1 MLDNDDLRNQARG
14 IQTTTLDQMI
24 GLMNEDLKNEY
35 KHHRFYLH
43 ASFVLRGLD
52 RLHFGDWLR
61 KQAAEELDHVAEF
74 ANKIA
79 ALGTLPTTESND
91 FPVNLTKAEDILAY
105 AIIMEQEVVTNYHM
119 RLKQAQS
126 LYENTDKH
134 YDIVLLYE
142 DQVEDSQKD
151 LDEMVRM
158 AV

>member
-1 MLDNDDLRNQARG
+1 MLDNDDLRNQARQ

-35 KHHRFYLH
+35 KHHRYYLH
-43 ASFVLRGLD
+43 ASFVLRGLE

-61 KQAAEELDHVAEF
+61 KQAAEELVHVGEF
-74 ANKIA
+74 ADKIA

-105 AIIMEQEVVTNYHM
+105 ALIMEKEVIVNYHE
-119 RLKQAQS
+119 RLKQAQA
-126 LYENTDKH
+126 LYDNTGQH

-151 LDEMVRM
+151 IDEMVRM
-158 AV
+158 VV